1 MANKSVA
8 TLLALASVV
17 TGDVNPAN
25 LIIDGGKGVIN
36 ISKPARRLKVRLT
49 AYWSK
54 PSEDYWTTRGKS
66 SSGSRLVSGKSCAVD
81 TRIIALGSKIR
92 IKDRVFLANDT
103 GSAVSSRKAE
113 SGKRLKLPVVDLY
126 FASKAIADRE
136 MAKLGKYAVVEI
148 E

>member
-1 MANKSVA
+1 MGNTKIAS
-8 TLLALASVV
+8 LLALASLV
-17 TGDVNPAN
+17 TGEVTPAN
-25 LIIDGGKGVIN
+25 LMVDGGKGVIN
-36 ISKPARRLKVRLT
+36 ISKPIRKLKVRLT

-66 SSGSRLVSGKSCAVD
+66 SSGAKLVSGKSCAVD
-81 TRIIALGSKIR
+81 TRIIALGSKVR

-113 SGKRLKLPVVDLY
+113 NGKRLKLPVVDLY
-126 FASKAIADRE
+126 FTSKAIADIE
-136 MAKLGKYAVVEI
+136 MAKLGKYVVVEI